1 MASVRRFRRGD
12 EAGIRAVMDA
22 SFDHDRMPG
31 WSRKDIEVA
40 ISRLPADP
48 VGVVVAE
55 DEGGIVGYCAPR
67 FDDLTV
73 HPAHRRRGIG
83 RRLVGAALEMTAER
97 GLSELTLFVPTHLP
111 ASEAFARELGFTYG
125 SSLWLFRLP
134 AEHNVEAPVL
144 PPGYVVFPWSAATDV
159 EAFVTFANAAWEG
172 HPSPLHLTPDLARLV
187 AELPDFDPDGICF
200 VAGQDAPEVPIAF
213 AKVELRADDV
223 GRPSGW
229 IGQIGV
235 LPAERGKGLGRWLLR
250 WGVAYL
256 RERGAE
262 VVELAVE
269 AANDR
274 ALGLYRRNGFEPAV
288 EWPHWIRPV
297 EARVPVTAPA

>member
-1 MASVRRFRRGD
+1 MPSVRRFRRGD

-31 WSRKDIEVA
+31 WTRKDIDVA
-40 ISRLPADP
+40 ISRMPADP

-55 DEGGIVGYCAPR
+55 DRSQIVGYCAPR

-73 HPAHRRRGIG
+73 HPDHRRRGIG
-83 RRLVGAALEMTAER
+83 RTLVKAALELAAER
-97 GLSELTLFVPTHLP
+97 GLRELVLFVPNHLP
-111 ASEAFARELGFTYG
+111 ASMAFARELGFTYD

-134 AEHNVEAPVL
+134 AGQAVSAPVL
-144 PPGYVVFPWSAATDV
+144 PPGHVVFPWSGSTDV
-159 EAFVTFANAAWEG
+159 EAFVAFANAAWEG

-187 AELPDFDPDGICF
+187 AELPDFDPNGICF
-200 VAGQDAPEVPIAF
+200 VAREDAPDVPIAF
-213 AKVELRADDV
+213 AKVELRTDDA
-223 GRPSGW
+223 GHPSGW

-235 LPAERGKGLGRWLLR
+235 LPAERGNGLGRWLLR

-256 RERGAE
+256 RGLGAG

-288 EWPHWIRPV
+288 EWPHWVLPV
-297 EARVPVTAPA
+297 EALVPAPA

>member
-1 MASVRRFRRGD
+1 
-12 EAGIRAVMDA
+12 MDA
-22 SFDHDRMPG
+22 SFDVDRMPG
-31 WSRKDIEVA
+31 WTRKDIDVA

-55 DEGGIVGYCAPR
+55 EGDQIVGYCAPR

-73 HPAHRRRGIG
+73 HPEHRRRGIG
-83 RRLVGAALEMTAER
+83 RSLVGAALELTAER

-111 ASEAFARELGFTYG
+111 ASTAFARELGFAYS

-134 AEHNVEAPVL
+134 ADRAVSAPVL
-144 PPGYVVFPWSAATDV
+144 PPGHVVYSWSRTIDV
-159 EAFVTFANAAWEG
+159 DAFVAFANAAWEG

-200 VAGQDAPEVPIAF
+200 VASAEAPDVPIAF
-213 AKVELRADDV
+213 SKVELRVDDA
-223 GRPSGW
+223 GHPSGW

-288 EWPHWIRPV
+288 EWPHWVLPV
-297 EARVPVTAPA
+297 EARVPTPA

>member
-1 MASVRRFRRGD
+1 MPLVRRFRRGD

-22 SFDHDRMPG
+22 SFDVDHMPG
-31 WSRKDIEVA
+31 WTRKDIDVA

-55 DEGGIVGYCAPR
+55 DDGEIVGYCAPR

-73 HPAHRRRGIG
+73 HPDRRRRGIG
-83 RRLVGAALEMTAER
+83 RQLVEAALELSAER
-97 GLSELTLFVPTHLP
+97 GLPELTLFVPNHLP
-111 ASEAFARELGFTYG
+111 ASTAFAHELGFTYG

-134 AEHNVEAPVL
+134 ADREVAAAVL
-144 PPGYVVFPWSAATDV
+144 PAGFIVSTWSASIDV
-159 EAFVTFANAAWEG
+159 EAFVAFANAAWEG

-187 AELPDFDPDGICF
+187 AELPDFDPNGICF
-200 VAGQDAPEVPIAF
+200 VARETAPDVPIAF
-213 AKVELRADDV
+213 AKVELRADDA

-235 LPAERGKGLGRWLLR
+235 VPVERGNGLGRWLLR

-288 EWPHWIRPV
+288 EWPHWVLPV
-297 EARVPVTAPA
+297 EARVAATA